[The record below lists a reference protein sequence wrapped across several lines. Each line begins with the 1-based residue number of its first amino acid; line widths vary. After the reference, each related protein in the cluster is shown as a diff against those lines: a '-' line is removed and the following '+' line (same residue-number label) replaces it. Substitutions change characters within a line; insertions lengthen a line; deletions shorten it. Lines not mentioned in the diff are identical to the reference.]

1 MIIPLTEPTSTRY
14 IHVTTTNRVHLLVPF
29 VGGQD
34 ISTDNTCR
42 STAEVDAFF
51 GGGGV
56 SELESYKSVLEFH
69 ISLLEAGNARR
80 AIKEERLAQI
90 KTYLEA
96 LIGMQAGYRERVNT
110 FLSKPSNL
118 YSIQLRPCHQD
129 PVSHVVNPVFTI
141 NRRNHMITGTPL
153 SPLYNKMHEVF
164 PGLTLG
170 KPDPHK
176 KLIEAVLAA
185 LPEHERTHAVPD
197 EASFARIQD
206 VLTKKYIAELP
217 KDIGLTVQNDFF
229 KSVMSGHDGKQ
240 TVDKAYIDGLMRY
253 VGNEKPEEYVAALLG
268 LCAPS
273 FETSQE
279 GSPFYQVNNESPD
292 KAERLSIMTQFYLA
306 ILNIH
311 CRAQGISNKNF
322 GEILDTRF
330 RSFW

>member
-118 YSIQLRPCHQD
+118 YSIQLRPRHQD

-141 NRRNHMITGTPL
+141 NRSNHAITG
-153 SPLYNKMHEVF
+153 
-164 PGLTLG
+164 
-170 KPDPHK
+170 
-176 KLIEAVLAA
+176 
-185 LPEHERTHAVPD
+185 
-197 EASFARIQD
+197 
-206 VLTKKYIAELP
+206 
-217 KDIGLTVQNDFF
+217 
-229 KSVMSGHDGKQ
+229 
-240 TVDKAYIDGLMRY
+240 
-253 VGNEKPEEYVAALLG
+253 
-268 LCAPS
+268 AP
-273 FETSQE
+273 
-279 GSPFYQVNNESPD
+279 
-292 KAERLSIMTQFYLA
+292 
-306 ILNIH
+306 
-311 CRAQGISNKNF
+311 
-322 GEILDTRF
+322 
-330 RSFW
+330 